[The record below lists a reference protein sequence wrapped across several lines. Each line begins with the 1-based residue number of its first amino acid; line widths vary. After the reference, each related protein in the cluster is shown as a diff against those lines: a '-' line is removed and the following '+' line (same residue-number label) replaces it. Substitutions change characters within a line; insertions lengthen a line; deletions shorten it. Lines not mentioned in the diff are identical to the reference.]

1 MDEDKEDFFDKEIT
15 IDDIDESYLQE
26 KCDELAYECVSDSLF
41 FIKKYVYDMGIP
53 VAEKLT
59 YDDLFMYFFVD

>member
-1 MDEDKEDFFDKEIT
+1 MDEDEDFFDKEIT
-15 IDDIDESYLQE
+15 IDDRDESYLQE

-41 FIKKYVYDMGIP
+41 FIKKYVYDKGIP
-53 VAEKLT
+53 IAENLT

>member
-1 MDEDKEDFFDKEIT
+1 MDEDEDFFDKEIT

-41 FIKKYVYDMGIP
+41 FIKKYVYDKGIP
-53 VAEKLT
+53 IAENLT